1 MMVSQKEIIE
11 ELRGEC
17 NGCKRDMLADR
28 IEAEGI
34 APDSSVDA
42 LIAEAVAKEREA
54 CAKLCDAIA
63 GNPKDFFEQFRR
75 GAGRCA
81 ADIRARGQK

>member
-1 MMVSQKEIIE
+1 MVHGGRVMVSQKEIIE

-34 APDSSVDA
+34 APESSVDA
-42 LIAEAVAKEREA
+42 LIAEAVATEREA
-54 CAKLCDAIA
+54 CAQLCDARWQY
-63 GNPKDFFEQFRR
+63 GNAVDCSQ
-75 GAGRCA
+75 A
-81 ADIRARGQK
+81 IRARGQK